1 MFDENGNF
9 IGPSKYGNSFQ
20 NYWGAPT
27 LGAAMNQDVAFPGE
41 VTPYTGPYPTSAN
54 LKSYGASAATASSPM
69 GPSTQEYNFTQNPN
83 TLTSSTPGPSS
94 GAQGGSNGMLGA
106 GSLALGGL
114 QTIGGL
120 IGLMTTKEPGKYGL
134 TNDNKQAI
142 GEAKSAAKFGLSG
155 AQKSAFNQGVR
166 QAANTDIYNAKNT
179 AGSSLSRSVFG
190 LRRGMTLGEMNRL
203 AVNDFNIMQQKR
215 QYRDQ
220 VIGREQEVKDRNTA
234 LDWNQ
239 YGQKMQAYGG
249 ALQSGLNNMAGFF
262 NLGEALKYTA
272 MLG

>member
-1 MFDENGNF
+1 
-9 IGPSKYGNSFQ
+9 
-20 NYWGAPT
+20 
-27 LGAAMNQDVAFPGE
+27 
-41 VTPYTGPYPTSAN
+41 
-54 LKSYGASAATASSPM
+54 
-69 GPSTQEYNFTQNPN
+69 
-83 TLTSSTPGPSS
+83 
-94 GAQGGSNGMLGA
+94 MLGA

-134 TNDNKQAI
+134 TTDNKQAI

-155 AQKSAFNQGVR
+155 AQTSAFNQGVR

-220 VIGREQEVKDRNTA
+220 IIGREQEVKDRNTA